1 MTDTATTRVRW
12 RRASLAG
19 WLAFALCGV
28 TAGVRAATVAPAP
41 ERKHLSDVERVQVGR
56 AAAAEEPMWRAQS
69 LHNFPGDHWSQDDDF
84 SAAERSWVMG
94 EAQRRDVPVEEV
106 FRAIDEELHSSSP
119 VQPPRKATAA
129 PCKPRAF
136 YD

>member
-1 MTDTATTRVRW
+1 MTDTTTRVRW

-28 TAGVRAATVAPAP
+28 TVGVRAATVAPAP
-41 ERKHLSDVERVQVGR
+41 ERKHLSDVERAQAGR
-56 AAAAEEPMWRAQS
+56 AAAAEEPRWRAQS
-69 LHNFPGDHWSQDDDF
+69 LHNFPGDRWSQDDDF
-84 SAAERSWVMG
+84 SASERQWATGEAER
-94 EAQRRDVPVEEV
+94 RKVPVEEV
-106 FRAIDEELHSSSP
+106 FRAVDDELRASGP
-119 VQPPRKATAA
+119 LRPPRKATAA